1 MDIIC
6 LSPPNSAL
14 SFQNTIAVSNGL
26 SHFHKMVISYENVI
40 ERHYKDYRYFY
51 QTRFKNNLNS
61 IVGKGG
67 HTPPPPFSK
76 SNPPFLRLRPPLPF
90 LEIQEVL
97 TFHRSPRKTK
107 VLNNSYNQFVYHF
120 YPQSILVL
128 EEFLQKW

>member
-67 HTPPPPFSK
+67 HTPPP
-76 SNPPFLRLRPPLPF
+76 FLGHPLLF
-90 LEIQEVL
+90 
-97 TFHRSPRKTK
+97 
-107 VLNNSYNQFVYHF
+107 
-120 YPQSILVL
+120 
-128 EEFLQKW
+128 